1 MKKVLMIAAEND
13 AISGAK
19 VGGMADVI
27 RDLPP
32 ALASE
37 DIIVDVAMPNYG
49 YIAQTYN
56 ANNIGTVAVKFGAN
70 IEIVSVALMP
80 RPRTSVDGNTN
91 LNSQVY
97 LFEHHLFNSEGNQ
110 VYCAGSN
117 DRPFAD
123 DATKFALFNLAVAQA
138 YIDGL
143 IPEVDVMHMH
153 DWHAGMLVMLRAF
166 DPQYAML
173 KQCQCVFSIHNL
185 ALQGIRP
192 IRDDVSSF
200 AAWFPELTHLLTD
213 EQKAHLSDPR
223 YPNCV
228 NPMKMGIE
236 LSDKV
241 HLVSPTYA
249 HEVLMASDHQN
260 GFFGGEGLEA
270 SMLDKHNRGDIVGIL
285 NGCVYENDDS
295 GVNDSGVNNS
305 DVNSAE
311 SELTTAKPD
320 KKTAN
325 KSINQLL
332 VKSQDAVIKWLGKT
346 DSARSVDQITLAR
359 LQQWQMQQINQAS
372 SIDFL
377 MTSVGRLTDQK
388 VLLLRQ
394 PYPVEANSTGQSLL
408 DAMLIELK
416 RLKPQGVF
424 MLLGSGDHVI
434 AKEFQQVASRH
445 SNFVFINGYDQQLS
459 DELYQLGDLFVMPSS
474 FEPCGISQL
483 LAMKQ
488 GQVCIAHGVG
498 GLRDTIKDQQT
509 GWLFEG
515 HNLAHQ
521 AEQFIQVLINALSLS
536 NEQPEQYRQMEI
548 NASQERFS
556 WQQVAKQYRQQ
567 LYS

>member
-1 MKKVLMIAAEND
+1 MIAAEND

-32 ALASE
+32 ALACE

-49 YIAQTYN
+49 YIAQSYN
-56 ANNIGTVAVKFGAN
+56 ADDIGTVAVKFGAN
-70 IEIVSVALMP
+70 IEIVSVAKMP
-80 RPRTSVDGNTN
+80 RPSPDGNTN

-110 VYCAGSN
+110 VYSAGSN

-166 DPQYAML
+166 DSQYAML

-200 AAWFPELTHLLTD
+200 AAWFPELTQHLTD

-249 HEVLMASDHQN
+249 NEVLMASDHQN

-285 NGCVYENDDS
+285 NGCVYEK
-295 GVNDSGVNNS
+295 
-305 DVNSAE
+305 AE

-346 DSARSVDQITLAR
+346 DSARSVDQIALAR

-394 PYPVEANSTGQSLL
+394 PYPVEANSAGQSLL

-434 AKEFQQVASRH
+434 AKEFQLVASRH
-445 SNFVFINGYDQQLS
+445 SNFVFINGYDQHLS

-498 GLRDTIKDQQT
+498 GLRDTIRDQQT

-536 NEQPEQYRQMEI
+536 NEQPEQYRQMGI
-548 NASQERFS
+548 AASQERFS